1 MNRKTIAIALTALT
15 LALILVPGVQ
25 AYPVENMV
33 VVQDLPESMVAGN
46 TYTMIITFD
55 NIAKESVPLTIEISV
70 TSVEIIGPGE
80 IFVDKMWL
88 NNIKIAENRDVCG
101 FTIGGSVAAS
111 SHNELSITIS
121 TVINLMPGAYTFDI
135 GLLGEEMVEPSQG
148 PGITPKTYL
157 FMSNSKPVADAGI
170 NQTVYVDETVL
181 FDGSGS
187 SDPDGTI
194 MSWDWSFGDKEKASG
209 KTTSHAYSESGNYT
223 VTLTVMDN
231 LDAEASDTCLI
242 EVREMP
248 PPPIIPPL
256 PPVLS
261 NLVITPT
268 IVELGDEVTI
278 SFDIENI
285 DSQQITHKVTM
296 QVGELTLI
304 IYVDLDAYEA
314 DTVTR
319 TLTPEAEGTY
329 DVTVDGLTGSF
340 TVIVTPPPPPP
351 PRPAEF
357 IISGFTVSPT
367 SVPTGTPVTVSI
379 TIMNIG
385 EMAGNHTLDITV
397 DGDTP
402 EGPPIEVLLEGG
414 ASTTITIT
422 VIEEE
427 PKEHTV
433 KVDGLTKVF
442 TVTAPAGFVWT
453 PAYVSGVLILVLAG
467 GGTVYLL
474 YRRNLNSPPITE

>member
-15 LALILVPGVQ
+15 LAFILVPGVQ

-55 NIAKESVPLTIEISV
+55 NVAKESVPLTIEISV
-70 TSVEIIGPGE
+70 TSDEIIGPNE
-80 IFVDKMWL
+80 IFVDKMLL
-88 NNIKIAENRDVCG
+88 NKIKIAENRDVYG

-121 TVINLMPGAYTFDI
+121 TAINLMPGAYTFDI

-148 PGITPKTYL
+148 PRITPNTYL
-157 FMSNSKPVADAGI
+157 FMSNSAPVADAGL
-170 NQTVYVDETVL
+170 NQTVYVGETVL

-187 SDPDGTI
+187 SDPDGTVV
-194 MSWDWSFGDKEKASG
+194 SWTWGFDGEIASG
-209 KTTSHAYSESGNYT
+209 ETVSHTYTVPGNYT

-231 LDAEASDTCLI
+231 LDVEASDTCLI

-248 PPPIIPPL
+248 PPPIIPLL

-268 IVELGDEVTI
+268 EVELGDNVTI

-304 IYVDLDAYEA
+304 IYVDLNAYEA
-314 DTVTR
+314 KTVTR
-319 TLTPEAEGTY
+319 TLTPEAEGIYT
-329 DVTVDGLTGSF
+329 VTVDGLTGSF
-340 TVIVTPPPPPP
+340 EVIVTPPPPPP

-357 IISGFTVSPT
+357 IISGFTVSPI

-379 TIMNIG
+379 TVTNIG

-433 KVDGLTKVF
+433 KVDGLTEVF

-453 PAYVSGVLILVLAG
+453 TGYVSGVLILVLAG